1 MSALQDPPR
10 LAEAEDVPAGLKNL
24 MEDSHKD
31 VLSQAQVLAIASAV
45 SRATAGA
52 SLAPVA
58 LKTGGGSFFK
68 WLGGA
73 VIVGLIGGGA
83 YLGLQRGPAP
93 AERVSSPAVVAPP
106 AEPVASVAPVEAP
119 AASAAVEEAPKP
131 RVVTPAAPAA
141 PKVDAPSSLEARS
154 AVEAPSAKAQL
165 LEESRLLSA
174 ARAALATDPKKALAL
189 TEQHRAK
196 FPQGTLAQER
206 EVIAIQ
212 ALGKLGNK
220 KDADQRADQFGK
232 DYPDS
237 AHKDRVQ
244 GKLGDKP

>member
-1 MSALQDPPR
+1 M
-10 LAEAEDVPAGLKNL
+10 
-24 MEDSHKD
+24 
-31 VLSQAQVLAIASAV
+31 LSQAQVLAIASAV

-58 LKTGGGSFFK
+58 LKTGSGSLFK

-73 VIVGLIGGGA
+73 VIVGLLGGGA
-83 YLGLQRGPAP
+83 YLGLQSKPAP
-93 AERVSSPAVVAPP
+93 AEPVNAPAIVATQT
-106 AEPVASVAPVEAP
+106 EPLVTAQPVEAP
-119 AASAAVEEAPKP
+119 PAPSATVEAPRPRAAAAVPSPATPK
-131 RVVTPAAPAA
+131 
-141 PKVDAPSSLEARS
+141 
-154 AVEAPSAKAQL
+154 VEAPSAKAQL

-174 ARAALATDPKKALAL
+174 ARAALSTDPKKALAL

-196 FPQGTLAQER
+196 FPQGTLTQER

-212 ALGKLGNK
+212 ALGKLGKK
-220 KDADQRADQFGK
+220 KDAEQRADRFGK

>member
-10 LAEAEDVPAGLKNL
+10 MAEAEDVPAGLKNIL
-24 MEDSHKD
+24 EDSHKD

-58 LKTGGGSFFK
+58 LKGGGGSALK
-68 WLGGA
+68 WLGGV
-73 VIVGLIGGGA
+73 VIVGLLGGAA
-83 YLGLQRGPAP
+83 YLGLQGGAPEEPAGAPAVVTTQAAPKVSAVPAETPATASAP
-93 AERVSSPAVVAPP
+93 AETA
-106 AEPVASVAPVEAP
+106 
-119 AASAAVEEAPKP
+119 KP
-131 RVVTPAAPAA
+131 RVV
-141 PKVDAPSSLEARS
+141 
-154 AVEAPSAKAQL
+154 APSAPAKASAPNPKAQL

-174 ARAALATDPKKALAL
+174 ARAALSTDPKKALAL

-196 FPQGTLAQER
+196 FPRGTLTQER

-212 ALGKLGNK
+212 ALAKLGK
-220 KDADQRADQFGK
+220 QSDADRRADRFGK

-244 GKLGDKP
+244 GSVEGEP